1 MIQFSGISIELD
13 AITHYLKKNFKLKE
27 ICQSLLHQ
35 QLITEAAAARGLVVA
50 DVEVQ
55 AEAEKQRREK
65 GLEKAADTLVWLADE
80 LIASEDWE
88 AGIRDR
94 LLRQKLSESLFAEQ
108 AKKFF
113 AENRLNFEQISVYQ
127 LTVAD
132 QKLAQEISYQIQEQE
147 ITFYEA
153 AHLYDLNSKRRY
165 QCGYEGHL
173 YRWKIEPDISVAI
186 FGSQPGEV
194 IGPLPTNEGYSL
206 LMVEEFM
213 SPELTPE
220 VYQEIL
226 NSLFEEWLANELDY
240 ILYHKI
246 N

>member
-13 AITHYLKKNFKLKE
+13 AITHYLKKGFKLKE
-27 ICQSLLHQ
+27 VCQNLLYQ
-35 QLITEAAAARGLVVA
+35 QLITEAAAARGLVIT
-50 DVEVQ
+50 DTEIQ

-80 LIASEDWE
+80 LVTSEDWE
-88 AGIRDR
+88 VGIRDR

-113 AENRLNFEQISVYQ
+113 AENRLNFEQIAVYQ

-173 YRWKIEPDISVAI
+173 YRWKIEPDISIAI

-194 IGPLPTNEGYSL
+194 IGPLPTDEGYSL